1 MNKQDRKI
9 RRQLKKE
16 KIVMPEQMEQRFDFT
31 VAWLQK
37 KTQRKPHFFTIGI
50 RTAAVLLLIAF
61 FVLPNVS
68 PEVAYAMQEIPVV
81 DKIVRVITVYD
92 FEKEDENHSENI
104 RIPQIETEDG
114 MQEPLDAIN
123 EEVKELTDEIITRFR
138 KSAEELPDSHF
149 DLLIDYETVTNNEN
163 WFTLKITV
171 TESAGTGSN
180 AYRYYHIDKT
190 RGEIVTLSD
199 VFNENV
205 DNVSVFSEYIKQQML
220 RLMEEDPDVIYWMYS
235 DNKTFWGFYE
245 ISPDQNFY
253 FNQDGDLVIVF
264 DKYEVAPGT
273 MGYPEFVIPRTL
285 YTGGL

>member
-199 VFNENV
+199 VFNENF
-205 DNVSVFSEYIKQQML
+205 DYVSVFSEYIKQQML
-220 RLMEEDPDVIYWMYS
+220 RQMEEDPDVIYWMYS

>member
-16 KIVMPEQMEQRFDFT
+16 KIVMPEQIEQRFDFT

-180 AYRYYHIDKT
+180 AYCYYHIDKT

-199 VFNENV
+199 VFNENF
-205 DNVSVFSEYIKQQML
+205 DYVSVFSEYIKQQML
-220 RLMEEDPDVIYWMYS
+220 WQMEEDPDVIYWMYS

>member
-92 FEKEDENHSENI
+92 FEKEDENHYENI

-199 VFNENV
+199 VFNENF
-205 DNVSVFSEYIKQQML
+205 DYVSVFSEYIKQQML
-220 RLMEEDPDVIYWMYS
+220 RQMEEDPDVIYWMYS

>member
-199 VFNENV
+199 VFNENFDYV
-205 DNVSVFSEYIKQQML
+205 YVFSEYIKQQML
-220 RLMEEDPDVIYWMYS
+220 RQMEEDPDVIYWMYS

>member
-1 MNKQDRKI
+1 
-9 RRQLKKE
+9 
-16 KIVMPEQMEQRFDFT
+16 
-31 VAWLQK
+31 
-37 KTQRKPHFFTIGI
+37 
-50 RTAAVLLLIAF
+50 
-61 FVLPNVS
+61 
-68 PEVAYAMQEIPVV
+68 
-81 DKIVRVITVYD
+81 
-92 FEKEDENHSENI
+92 
-104 RIPQIETEDG
+104 

-199 VFNENV
+199 VFNENF
-205 DNVSVFSEYIKQQML
+205 DYVSVFSEYIKQQML
-220 RLMEEDPDVIYWMYS
+220 RQMEEDPDVIYWMYS